1 MMMKRITLQI
11 LIGVVLAALLGGC
24 ATLMVDSE
32 EIAATTLDVQHQAWG
47 EVKDLTASLERL
59 DADANPGVAALV
71 QDLLAMIARVE
82 TAETP
87 DYEAIDPLKVVQEN
101 PHFWRAMLEM
111 SPTDPTLMV
120 LEGMVLGAAGHV
132 ENSSD
137 VLELTRSG
145 PLLEEEIDQ
154 KLVMQ
159 RRTIAK
165 WRLNPPGVDLYLAEG
180 LPPDERWEPVK
191 RMQQLYPDS
200 ATAAMAVLRMRTDLA
215 EIELTPASSD
225 QRMRNKILE
234 AEPDAV
240 ATLERF
246 RPLWGILV
254 QADGEAGDAARRVS
268 EMLTPDSTGII
279 NFSEEDF
286 DKLVAD
292 LNRVG
297 ATDWAL
303 RASRLQM
310 AERGGYNSSDIE
322 VWRQLLPELIGAEA
336 AEAMIADWEN
346 GRNSGA
352 AIYTTVAEPTGTEEH
367 PMNPLVG
374 GHYERLRR
382 DSQLTL
388 QTGLPTDSERANN
401 LLLLAESA
409 IHVGK
414 FEEAERALSEYAPIS
429 SNPRAVARTQLQLAM
444 ARGDDDGA
452 AAALKEVKRRDRRLE
467 FSNFTEG
474 NAEIMA
480 GNWKAAADAF
490 EKGFKNP
497 LADKRRRGFAALHA
511 FGAAKLAGDDR
522 SKQVRDALE
531 LVEEDSWIANLLLT
545 VLGEM
550 EREQL
555 LAAADEGRDYIIT
568 GQRCEAY
575 FALAFAPDQTVA
587 GRRADLTACRD
598 TGMVGY
604 IEYEFARQWLKH

>member
-1 MMMKRITLQI
+1 MIMKGKVKQI
-11 LIGVVLAALLGGC
+11 LVGVALVTALGGC
-24 ATLMVDSE
+24 ASLMIDSE

-47 EVKDLTASLERL
+47 EVKDLTASLERI
-59 DADANPGVAALV
+59 DPDANPGVAALV
-71 QDLLAMIARVE
+71 QDLRKLIGQVE
-82 TAETP
+82 AAETP
-87 DYEAIDPLKVVQEN
+87 DYEGIDPIELIQKN
-101 PHFWRAMLEM
+101 LNFWRALLEM
-111 SPTDPTLMV
+111 NPTDPTLMV
-120 LEGMVLGAAGHV
+120 LEGMVLGAAGNV

-137 VLELTRSG
+137 VLELARSG

-180 LPPDERWEPVK
+180 LPADERWEPVK
-191 RMQQLYPDS
+191 RLQQLYPDS

-215 EIELTPASSD
+215 NIELTPANSD

-240 ATLERF
+240 ETLEKF

-268 EMLTPDSTGII
+268 EMLTPDGTGII

-286 DKLVAD
+286 AKLVAD

-297 ATDWAL
+297 ATDLAL

-310 AERGGYNSSDIE
+310 AERGGYNTSDIE

-336 AEAMIADWEN
+336 AEDMIADWEN

-352 AIYTTVAEPTGTEEH
+352 SIYTTIEEPTGTKDH

-388 QTGLPTDSERANN
+388 QTGLPTESEKANS

-414 FEEAERALSEYAPIS
+414 FEEAERALSEYAPLS
-429 SNPRAVARTQLQLAM
+429 KEPRAVARTQLQLAM
-444 ARGDDDGA
+444 ARGDDVGA
-452 AAALKEVKRRDRRLE
+452 ALALKELRKRDRRLE
-467 FSNFTEG
+467 FSNFTAG

-490 EKGFKNP
+490 DRGFKNL
-497 LADKRRRGFAALHA
+497 LADNRRRGFSALHA

-522 SKQVRDALE
+522 SKRLRDALE
-531 LVEEDSWIANLLLT
+531 LVEEDSWIAKLLQAA
-545 VLGEM
+545 LGEM
-550 EREQL
+550 DREQL

-575 FALAFAPDQTVA
+575 FALAFAPGQTIA